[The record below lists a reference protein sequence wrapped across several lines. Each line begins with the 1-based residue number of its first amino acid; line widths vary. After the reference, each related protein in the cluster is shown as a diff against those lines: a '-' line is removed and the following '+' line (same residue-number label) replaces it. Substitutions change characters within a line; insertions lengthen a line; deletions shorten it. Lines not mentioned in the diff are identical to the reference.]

1 MAILIADKGYFRVK
15 TIAKN
20 KDCDL
25 IKIKG
30 SSSQED
36 TKILNVS
43 SCNSRTLRYI
53 RKPFFKKGKIV
64 RRNRQNPLVRIFNHL
79 LLVIGQVDRKK
90 SARTQRN

>member
-20 KDCDL
+20 KVCDL
-25 IKIKG
+25 IKIKE

-43 SCNSRTLRYI
+43 SSNNRTLRYI
-53 RKPFFKKGKIV
+53 RENLFKK
-64 RRNRQNPLVRIFNHL
+64 RQNCKEK
-79 LLVIGQVDRKK
+79 QAK
-90 SARTQRN
+90 SISQNIPPSSLSNRTS